1 MASLAKPQAPGLC
14 QPPELT
20 GITLG
25 GRSQAHCARGAF
37 CLLTL
42 GGAPPPSLCFIP
54 DLRLICS
61 QCLLTGFQ
69 SMFIAK
75 KI

>member
-1 MASLAKPQAPGLC
+1 MAGLTKPPAPGLC

-20 GITLG
+20 EITLG
-25 GRSQAHCARGAF
+25 GRFQAHCARGAF

-42 GGAPPPSLCFIP
+42 GDVPPPSLCFIP

-61 QCLLTGFQ
+61 QWLLTGFQ

-75 KI
+75 EI